1 MKKFYYLLTLIFVFC
16 IPTIIAGFFLSNFI
30 SLIALVPFVVCVTI
44 IGSIWDIWATK
55 HGKKDRVWLWQFNR
69 NDTMGI
75 KFLGLP
81 CEEYLFYV
89 VSSVYVIFMWEG
101 MKLIISKGT
110 FQVYFIVIFL
120 SCWTLISI
128 AVPYLFTSEGD
139 KFKN

>member
-30 SLIALVPFVVCVTI
+30 SLSALVPFVVCVTI
-44 IGSIWDIWATK
+44 IGSIWDIWATR

-128 AVPYLFTSEGD
+128 AVPYLFTSKGD